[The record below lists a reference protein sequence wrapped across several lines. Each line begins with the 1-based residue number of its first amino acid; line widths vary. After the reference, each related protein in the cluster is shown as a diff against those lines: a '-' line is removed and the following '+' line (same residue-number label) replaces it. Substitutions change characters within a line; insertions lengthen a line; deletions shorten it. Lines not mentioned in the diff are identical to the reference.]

1 MELRGFET
9 PPHPRMSLAR
19 QLLLRGLVAWFWTEP
34 YRRPLVRWG
43 SRLHDEFMLPHY
55 VRRDFETVIGDLRG
69 AGFPFETE
77 WFDAHFEFRYPHV
90 GRAGWADV
98 ELELRTAAEPRYAL
112 DGRPHEGTADD
123 SAVSVERLQVLVR
136 GAVEGRHVIACNRR
150 RVPLHTTGTAGEQ
163 VAGVCYRAR
172 RSASHSHAAAEVH
185 TPLTFDVVD
194 TWSGRSIGGCV
205 YHASHPGGLAW
216 DALPVNAAEA
226 EARRAARFVPF
237 GHTPGR
243 IELGPPETDPAAPHT
258 LDLRRP
264 SPTGP
269 AHGADSRPEPG
280 S

>member
-1 MELRGFET
+1 MKR
-9 PPHPRMSLAR
+9 S
-19 QLLLRGLVAWFWTEP
+19 
-34 YRRPLVRWG
+34 
-43 SRLHDEFMLPHY
+43 
-55 VRRDFETVIGDLRG
+55 
-69 AGFPFETE
+69 
-77 WFDAHFEFRYPHV
+77 
-90 GRAGWADV
+90 
-98 ELELRTAAEPRYAL
+98 YA
-112 DGRPHEGTADD
+112 
-123 SAVSVERLQVLVR
+123 VVFERLQVLVR
-136 GAVEGRHVIACNRR
+136 GAVEGRHVVACNRR
-150 RVPLHTTGTAGEQ
+150 RVPLRPAGTAGEQ
-163 VAGVCYRAR
+163 VAGVRYRAR
-172 RSASHSHAAAEVH
+172 RAATRPHLAVEVH

-243 IELGPPETDPAAPHT
+243 IEPGPLETDPTAPHT

-264 SPTGP
+264 APTGP